1 MTILISAVGNTDP
14 ISKNRDSAL
23 MHIARKYKPERI
35 VLLYSEEMLVK
46 KTLIERAL
54 LSFKDYKPDVKIHE
68 QILRNDE
75 VYLYDKMYEII
86 GKIIKEYSK
95 LGEELI
101 LNLSSGTPQIKSA
114 LFAINRIDDYNTQA
128 IQVTTPSN
136 SSNNPQ
142 KILSKEEEDN
152 LFKNNEDNQD
162 NYENRCIMDIAE
174 KFNHSLVKRHLR
186 SLIESYDYLA
196 VEKIVIRRDSKGL
209 LSNKQLARLRIILT
223 DLVNVFKKQEVL
235 SEIQKYPLS
244 EVEKKALN
252 YFLMIEILNK
262 RGQVADVLIK
272 SKSLVEFILE
282 DRIKRNHPNLIIYK
296 NKLPKLNKEH
306 QDFKKVI
313 GYLDSDYK
321 KSQNENEE
329 KKEEFSPT
337 TTLNLIIYTK
347 ILEYYKYSPELIRSL
362 RVIIS
367 LNNERNKVAHGLSEI
382 DSKLVNSKKLQ
393 QTIDTLRFILQ
404 DTFEIDDSYFSCYQ
418 TLNNEMLDLL
428 RQ

>member
-1 MTILISAVGNTDP
+1 
-14 ISKNRDSAL
+14 
-23 MHIARKYKPERI
+23 
-35 VLLYSEEMLVK
+35 
-46 KTLIERAL
+46 
-54 LSFKDYKPDVKIHE
+54 
-68 QILRNDE
+68 
-75 VYLYDKMYEII
+75 
-86 GKIIKEYSK
+86 
-95 LGEELI
+95 
-101 LNLSSGTPQIKSA
+101 
-114 LFAINRIDDYNTQA
+114 
-128 IQVTTPSN
+128 
-136 SSNNPQ
+136 
-142 KILSKEEEDN
+142 
-152 LFKNNEDNQD
+152 
-162 NYENRCIMDIAE
+162 MDIAE
-174 KFNHSLVKRHLR
+174 KFNHSLIKRHLR

-282 DRIKRNHPNLIIYK
+282 DRIKRNHPNLITYK

-306 QDFKKVI
+306 QDFEKVI

-321 KSQNENEE
+321 KAQNENEG
-329 KKEEFSPT
+329 KKEDFSPT

-347 ILEYYKYSPELIRSL
+347 ILEYYKYSPELIKSL

-382 DSKLVNSKKLQ
+382 DSKLVNTKKLQ

-418 TLNNEMLDLL
+418 ALNNEMLDLL